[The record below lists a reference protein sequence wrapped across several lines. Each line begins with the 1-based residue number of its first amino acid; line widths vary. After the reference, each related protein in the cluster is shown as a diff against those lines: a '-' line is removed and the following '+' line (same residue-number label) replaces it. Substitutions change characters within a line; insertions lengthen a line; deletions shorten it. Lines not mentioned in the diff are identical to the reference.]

1 MALSVTSEYYLPFL
15 ALLESWEAMTI
26 PPNWDYTTFIQELEA
41 RGAALS
47 ATEKEALKFIWKAS
61 DTRPEN
67 VELVLQHVNER
78 YEKEQIS
85 MREERSRNLR
95 EETYR
100 RYFGRPTDFT
110 CQLVHTHRLIKLI
123 QSLQR
128 KLTPGEIKE
137 FTVTITDERLL
148 KNIARFNEMFSSDSL
163 TRATKECKKNENKM

>member
-47 ATEKEALKFIWKAS
+47 ATEKEALKFIWKVS
-61 DTRPEN
+61 DTQPEN
-67 VELVLQHVNER
+67 VELVLQHFNKQ

-100 RYFGRPTDFT
+100 HYFGPPTDFT

-128 KLTPGEIKE
+128 ELTPSEIKE

-148 KNIARFNEMFSSDSL
+148 KNIARFNDMFSPDSL